1 MKMILAMD
9 KNGCIG
15 RGNALPWHLPKDL
28 AFFKA
33 VTLNKPI
40 LMGSNT
46 WLSLPFKPLPKRD
59 NIVLTR
65 ASAESFVG
73 AKVCSSVGEAV
84 AYGDDLMII
93 GGASVYA
100 QFIDFVD
107 TIYVTHVE
115 MLVEGG
121 DTFFD
126 MSKLDDFYVDSTTNE
141 VDNGVNLR
149 FVTYKRR
156 A

>member
-15 RGNALPWHLPKDL
+15 RGNTLPWHLPKDL
-28 AFFKA
+28 AFFKG

-46 WLSLPFKPLPKRD
+46 WLSIPFKPLPKRD

-65 ASAESFVG
+65 GSAEDFVG
-73 AKVCSSVGEAV
+73 AKVCSSVVEAV
-84 AYGDDLMII
+84 TYGDDLIII

-100 QFIDFVD
+100 QFIDLVD

-115 MLVEGG
+115 MVVEGG

-126 MSKLDDFYVDSTTNE
+126 MSSLDDFYVESTTSE
-141 VDNGVNLR
+141 VDNGVGLS